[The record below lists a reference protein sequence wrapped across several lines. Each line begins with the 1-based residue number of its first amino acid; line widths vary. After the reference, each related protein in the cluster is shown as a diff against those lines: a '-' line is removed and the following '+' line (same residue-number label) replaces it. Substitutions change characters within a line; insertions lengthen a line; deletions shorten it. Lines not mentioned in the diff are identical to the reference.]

1 MYLTLS
7 KEAFEQSLD
16 SCGVTI
22 TTGAHGSIQSGNY
35 RENNSWYSPRIITF
49 TMTGVS
55 HFTDSSK
62 HLSKE
67 DKAALEQ
74 LAQGSLVSKDELDE
88 SLGSLVSK
96 DELGESLGALSLA
109 LSLTAEEKAALQ
121 QLVQGSLTVKEITII
136 DDDENAVSLLS
147 ENYEEIEDE
156 GIVLKFEDSLDNNYL
171 MCSEKDL
178 VDATDYLE
186 LDVNINCPEELGKK
200 LVRRYLVIDLRNME
214 DERNIVTI
222 FPENIRWSSQI
233 PVIQANNFYVIS
245 FQRFAKDLV
254 VANLEINL
262 AE

>member
-1 MYLTLS
+1 LTLS

-22 TTGAHGSIQSGNY
+22 TTGAYGSVQSGNY
-35 RENNSWYSPRIITF
+35 RENNTWYSPRIITF
-49 TMTGVS
+49 TMAGVS

-62 HLSKE
+62 HVSAEEKSTLQ
-67 DKAALEQ
+67 Q
-74 LAQGSLVSKDELDE
+74 LVQSSLVT
-88 SLGSLVSK
+88 K
-96 DELGESLGALSLA
+96 DELGEVLGALSLS
-109 LSLTAEEKAALQ
+109 LSLSLEEKAALQ

-136 DDDENAVSLLS
+136 DDDANDVSLLS

-156 GIVLKFEDSLDNNYL
+156 GIVLKFEDSLDNTYL
-171 MCSEKDL
+171 MCSETDL

-186 LDVNINCPEELGKK
+186 LNVNINCPEELGKK

-233 PVIQANNFYVIS
+233 PVIEANNFYVIS

-262 AE
+262 AD

>member
-1 MYLTLS
+1 MYTNGLKDRFGSPLLS
-7 KEAFEQSLD
+7 KRDADTLYFDKESSENLQSD
-16 SCGVTI
+16 FTSHVGD
-22 TTGAHGSIQSGNY
+22 TT
-35 RENNSWYSPRIITF
+35 
-49 TMTGVS
+49 
-55 HFTDSSK
+55 
-62 HLSKE
+62 HLTE
-67 DKAALEQ
+67 
-74 LAQGSLVSKDELDE
+74 
-88 SLGSLVSK
+88 
-96 DELGESLGALSLA
+96 
-109 LSLTAEEKAALQ
+109 EEKAALQ

-136 DDDENAVSLLS
+136 DDNANAISLLS

-186 LDVNINCPEELGKK
+186 LDVNLNCPEELGKK
-200 LVRRYLVIDLRNME
+200 LVRRYLVIDLRSME

>member
-1 MYLTLS
+1 MYTNGLKDRFGSPLIS
-7 KEAFEQSLD
+7 K
-16 SCGVTI
+16 
-22 TTGAHGSIQSGNY
+22 
-35 RENNSWYSPRIITF
+35 R
-49 TMTGVS
+49 
-55 HFTDSSK
+55 
-62 HLSKE
+62 
-67 DKAALEQ
+67 
-74 LAQGSLVSKDELDE
+74 ELDE
-88 SLGSLVSK
+88 A
-96 DELGESLGALSLA
+96 LGALSLA
-109 LSLTAEEKAALQ
+109 LSLSLEEKAALQ
-121 QLVQGSLTVKEITII
+121 QLVQGSLTVKEITIV
-136 DDDENAVSLLS
+136 DDDANAVSLLS
-147 ENYEEIEDE
+147 ENYEETDDSKNYEEIEDE
-156 GIVLKFEDSLDNNYL
+156 GIVLKFEDGLDNNYL

-200 LVRRYLVIDLRNME
+200 LVHRYLVIDLRNME

>member
-1 MYLTLS
+1 MYTNGLKDRFGSPLLS
-7 KEAFEQSLD
+7 KRDADTLYFDKKSSENLQSDFTSHVGDTTHLTEQ
-16 SCGVTI
+16 
-22 TTGAHGSIQSGNY
+22 
-35 RENNSWYSPRIITF
+35 
-49 TMTGVS
+49 
-55 HFTDSSK
+55 
-62 HLSKE
+62 
-67 DKAALEQ
+67 
-74 LAQGSLVSKDELDE
+74 
-88 SLGSLVSK
+88 
-96 DELGESLGALSLA
+96 
-109 LSLTAEEKAALQ
+109 EKAALQ
-121 QLVQGSLTVKEITII
+121 QLIQGSLTVKEITII
-136 DDDENAVSLLS
+136 DDNANAISLLS

-222 FPENIRWSSQI
+222 FPEGVRWISQI
-233 PVIQANNFYVIS
+233 PVIEANKFYVIS

-254 VANLEINL
+254 IANLEINL

>member
-1 MYLTLS
+1 MYTNGLKDRFGSPLLS
-7 KEAFEQSLD
+7 KRDADTLYFDKKSSENLQSDFTSHVGDTTHLTEQ
-16 SCGVTI
+16 
-22 TTGAHGSIQSGNY
+22 
-35 RENNSWYSPRIITF
+35 
-49 TMTGVS
+49 
-55 HFTDSSK
+55 
-62 HLSKE
+62 
-67 DKAALEQ
+67 
-74 LAQGSLVSKDELDE
+74 
-88 SLGSLVSK
+88 
-96 DELGESLGALSLA
+96 
-109 LSLTAEEKAALQ
+109 EKAALQ

-136 DDDENAVSLLS
+136 DDNANAISLLS

-200 LVRRYLVIDLRNME
+200 LVRRYLVIDLRNMK

-222 FPENIRWSSQI
+222 FPEGVRWISQI
-233 PVIQANNFYVIS
+233 PVIEANKFYVIS

-254 VANLEINL
+254 IANLEINL